1 MTHNEHLKNCSDL
14 INGVAT
20 ETIKIKLY
28 DLTFDDI
35 KKAFPKHYV
44 GKYPS
49 EISFPNTDDSSRTI
63 VKEGCLE
70 DWKKCY
76 GERFGNMTIC
86 LHPNETIWFKRVSVE
101 DDEFNKSKDSYCQA
115 KAKAMQEWSRKGYS
129 ID

>member
-20 ETIKIKLY
+20 DTIKIKLY

>member
-1 MTHNEHLKNCSDL
+1 MTHTEHLQNCSDL

-20 ETIKIKLY
+20 DTIKIKLY

-35 KKAFPKHYV
+35 KKAFPKHYI

-86 LHPNETIWFKRVSVE
+86 LHPNETTWFKRVSVE
-101 DDEFNKSKDSYCQA
+101 DDEFNKSKDSYCEA

>member
-1 MTHNEHLKNCSDL
+1 MTHNEHLQNCSDL
-14 INGVAT
+14 INGAAKK
-20 ETIKIKLY
+20 TIKIKLY
-28 DLTFDDI
+28 DLTFEDI

-86 LHPNETIWFKRVSVE
+86 LHPNETTWFKKVSIE
-101 DDEFNKSKDSYCQA
+101 DKEFNKSKDSYCEA
-115 KAKAMQEWSRKGYS
+115 KAEAMQEWSRKGYS